1 MTEAELLTQLKEAL
15 AGSSEHTIGQFSSIM
30 KRFYRFS
37 SGNFTRSEV
46 VGYIRK
52 LERGGYAAGTR
63 RLHFGVLKRAFQ
75 LAGVE
80 WPFGRKPPAELP
92 VSVAEWDVKAPP
104 IALADLK
111 LIINGAKDG
120 AFPRDWTA
128 LIGLSSIYGLRR
140 IELMELAPECM
151 NLDNGTLRVVTA
163 KHGRAREH
171 LIPEVLKPYLTD
183 YPFRKYSEFKLTQGY
198 HLMREAVGLPY
209 AYGEGFHGVRR
220 TLVTA
225 LLYIFPEPIVSDF
238 MRWKKSSMSM
248 VRHYWTPSS
257 PQVVERTVFGL
268 EPFPAYG
275 GELVYGKHPFLEFWG

>member
-15 AGSSEHTIGQFSSIM
+15 AGSSEHTIGQFGSIM

-63 RLHFGVLKRAFQ
+63 RLHYGVLKRMFQ

-80 WPFGRKPPAELP
+80 WPFGRKPPGELP

-104 IALADLK
+104 IDLSDLK

-140 IELMELAPECM
+140 IELMELAPEY
-151 NLDNGTLRVVTA
+151 LDLDGGKLRVVTA

-183 YPFRKYSEFKLTQGY
+183 YPFGKYSEFKLTQGY

-268 EPFPAYG
+268 DPFPAYG